1 MQFIIPSP
9 RLPKEDPGYVAEC
22 EAAMEAA
29 LGDMIASLAEAAG
42 SEQVAYRIANAT
54 LFPDEHPVAAARL
67 VALTK
72 LARNVGWAEFA
83 IRKALPVAVAKITV
97 PLIDPSLGNSGPHA

>member
-1 MQFIIPSP
+1 MQFTVAPP
-9 RLPKEDPGYVAEC
+9 RVPKEDPGYVAEC
-22 EAAMEAA
+22 EAAMQSA
-29 LGDMIASLAEAAG
+29 LGDMIASLADAG
-42 SEQVAYRIANAT
+42 GCEQIAHRIANAA

-83 IRKALPVAVAKITV
+83 VRKALPVAVAKITV
-97 PLIDPSLGNSGPHA
+97 PLIDPSSNKSAPHA